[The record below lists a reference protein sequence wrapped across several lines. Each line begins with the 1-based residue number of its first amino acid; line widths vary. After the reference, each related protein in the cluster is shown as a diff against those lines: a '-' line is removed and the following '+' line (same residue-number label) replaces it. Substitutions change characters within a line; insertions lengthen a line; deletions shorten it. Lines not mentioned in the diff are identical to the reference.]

1 MDISRI
7 MTKVLV
13 TDDDR
18 VQRLI
23 LRKNLEE
30 EGYEVHEATNGV
42 EAMKILSD
50 DPDIRMLLTD
60 LVMPEMD
67 GYALIRAV
75 RETAMRYVYIVVLTG
90 MDDKASLLR
99 ALSFGADDFL
109 TKPVFSDE
117 LKLRIQSGSRLLTLE
132 GHEELIFSM
141 VKLSEFRSDETGY
154 HLERVR
160 AYTSLLARY
169 LSRQYPELE
178 LTLSVANEISKVS
191 PLHDIGKVAIPDHIL
206 HKPGKLAPDEWEIMK
221 THATIGGR
229 LLRDIYEK
237 TGQSYLWITYE
248 IAMFHHERWDGTG
261 YPEGI
266 KGENIP
272 LPARIMAL
280 TDVYDALTTKRC
292 YKDIF
297 SHEESKRI
305 LLEGRERHFDPK
317 IVDAF
322 LTLEE
327 SFIEISNKFK
337 DKHND

>member
-1 MDISRI
+1 MEITRI
-7 MTKVLV
+7 MSKVLI

-23 LRKNLEE
+23 LRKNLEA
-30 EGYEVHEATNGV
+30 EGYEVYEAVNGL

-60 LVMPEMD
+60 LVMPEMN
-67 GYALIRAV
+67 GYDLIRRV
-75 RETAMRYVYIVVLTG
+75 RETSLRYVYIVVLTG

-99 ALSFGADDFL
+99 ALSLGADDFL
-109 TKPVFSDE
+109 TKPVFPDE
-117 LKLRIQSGSRLLTLE
+117 LKLRIQSGSRLLRLE
-132 GHEELIFSM
+132 GHEELILSM

-160 AYTSLLARY
+160 AYTRLLARY
-169 LSRQYPELE
+169 LSRHCPELG
-178 LTLSVANEISKVS
+178 LTLSLADEISKVS

-206 HKPGKLAPDEWEIMK
+206 HKPGKLDPDEWKIMK
-221 THATIGGR
+221 SHAGIGGR
-229 LLRDIYEK
+229 LLQDIYEK
-237 TGQSYLWITYE
+237 TGQSYLGIAYQ
-248 IAMFHHERWDGTG
+248 IAMFHHEHWDGTG
-261 YPEGI
+261 YPEGR
-266 KGENIP
+266 KGQEIP
-272 LPARIMAL
+272 LAARIMAL

-292 YKDIF
+292 YKDIL

-305 LLEGRERHFDPK
+305 LLEGRGRHFDPE

-322 LTLEE
+322 LTLED
-327 SFIEISNKFK
+327 SFIEIKNKFR

>member
-1 MDISRI
+1 MDISRV

-30 EGYEVHEATNGV
+30 EGYEVYEALNGL

-50 DPDIRMLLTD
+50 DPDIRILLTD

-160 AYTSLLARY
+160 AYTRLLASY
-169 LSRQYPELE
+169 LSRQYPDME

-206 HKPGKLAPDEWEIMK
+206 HKPDKLAPDEWEIMK

-237 TGQSYLWITYE
+237 TGQSYLWIAYE
-248 IAMFHHERWDGTG
+248 IAMFHHEHWDGMG
-261 YPEGI
+261 YPEGR
-266 KGENIP
+266 KGEDIP
-272 LPARIMAL
+272 LAARIMAL

-297 SHEESKRI
+297 SHEESKQI
-305 LLEGRERHFDPK
+305 LLDGRGRHFDPK
-317 IVDAF
+317 VVDAF
-322 LTLEE
+322 LRLEA
-327 SFIEISNKFK
+327 SFVEIKNKFK

>member
-1 MDISRI
+1 MEISRV
-7 MTKVLV
+7 MTKVLI

-18 VQRLI
+18 IQRLI
-23 LRKNLEE
+23 LRKSLEE
-30 EGYEVHEATNGV
+30 EGYEVYEAINGL

-75 RETAMRYVYIVVLTG
+75 RETAMRYVYVVVLTG

-99 ALSFGADDFL
+99 ALSLGADDFL
-109 TKPVFSDE
+109 TKPVFPDE

-160 AYTSLLARY
+160 AYTRLLARY

-178 LTLSVANEISKVS
+178 LTLSVADEISKVS

-206 HKPGKLAPDEWEIMK
+206 HKPDKLTPDEWRIMK
-221 THATIGGR
+221 THANIGGR
-229 LLRDIYEK
+229 LLRSIYEK
-237 TGQSYLWITYE
+237 TGQSYLWIAYE
-248 IAMFHHERWDGTG
+248 IGMFHHERWDGTG
-261 YPEGI
+261 YPEGR
-266 KGENIP
+266 KGEDIP
-272 LPARIMAL
+272 FPARIMAL

-292 YKDIF
+292 YKDVF
-297 SHEESKRI
+297 SHEKSKRI
-305 LLEGRERHFDPK
+305 ILEGRERHFDPR

-322 LTLEE
+322 LSMED
-327 SFIEISNKFK
+327 SFIEIKNKLR